1 MAIVSAKEVIGIGRQ
16 ADIATV
22 TTEFNAVPVDSG
34 SFSASETY
42 EQILDTGRRGTDALD
57 FNAYQGVGSTEISFD
72 FPMMWG
78 AGAGA
83 NNTGSVLG
91 ILLRN
96 ILGSGAPTNTSDPS
110 SVSSAEQRASCRTE
124 KNGTDKTAF
133 NTFFR
138 LGDTKEYLSIAR
150 NLIGSND
157 HSYLGCRVS
166 ELTISSNAGEGAV
179 TVSATLTGQTA
190 SVGASKTIYTDS
202 TLSSDVA
209 LGYQNVF
216 AGTTPYSPIVFGT
229 VLYNSTLSNALNRI
243 ISFDLTLTRES
254 TPLYTMSNSKT
265 YNDLYLGPLAVTW
278 NAVLEVDN
286 TEMALIRAGTAIDT
300 AGSKKTSIAFSKG
313 TINDNSEKSLV
324 IAMSASSPFESPM
337 EIDTSGAYS
346 TLAIS
351 GRALTTNAAMPISA
365 DDYDNASDTNRSPIE
380 IQITE
385 SGHNT
390 STPPTYV

>member
-1 MAIVSAKEVIGIGRQ
+1 M
-16 ADIATV
+16 
-22 TTEFNAVPVDSG
+22 
-34 SFSASETY
+34 
-42 EQILDTGRRGTDALD
+42 ILPLQE
-57 FNAYQGVGSTEISFD
+57 NQ
-72 FPMMWG
+72 
-78 AGAGA
+78 
-83 NNTGSVLG
+83 
-91 ILLRN
+91 
-96 ILGSGAPTNTSDPS
+96 
-110 SVSSAEQRASCRTE
+110 
-124 KNGTDKTAF
+124 
-133 NTFFR
+133 
-138 LGDTKEYLSIAR
+138 
-150 NLIGSND
+150 
-157 HSYLGCRVS
+157 
-166 ELTISSNAGEGAV
+166 
-179 TVSATLTGQTA
+179 
-190 SVGASKTIYTDS
+190 
-202 TLSSDVA
+202 
-209 LGYQNVF
+209 
-216 AGTTPYSPIVFGT
+216 
-229 VLYNSTLSNALNRI
+229 
-243 ISFDLTLTRES
+243 
-254 TPLYTMSNSKT
+254 PLYSKT